1 MTTDFK
7 VAEVELSYKNTVPCK
22 DRKKITNSLTAYH
35 ILQEVYPEGRIGY
48 CESFKVLYLNNSLD
62 VVACNTIAEG
72 GITSTTVDL
81 RLIMQGALLTNATA
95 MVLSHNHP
103 SGNTKPS
110 RQDIE
115 LTERIKVAAKTL
127 DIKVLDHIIVT
138 TENYY
143 SFADEGQL

>member
-1 MTTDFK
+1 M
-7 VAEVELSYKNTVPCK
+7 
-22 DRKKITNSLTAYH
+22 TAYH

-48 CESFKVLYLNNSLD
+48 RESFKVLYLNNSLD

-103 SGNTKPS
+103 SGSTKPS

-115 LTERIKVAAKTL
+115 LTERIKLAAKTL

-138 TENYY
+138 EENYY